1 MQYLIYFA
9 VATPLVLG
17 WLFWEADRPPLP
29 PMFQTGI
36 EALQTRA
43 EPATVPPA
51 GSAGPAR
58 LARNTAAPRNE

>member
-36 EALQTRA
+36 EALQTRPA
-43 EPATVPPA
+43 PPPATGV
-51 GSAGPAR
+51 GPAR
-58 LARNTAAPRNE
+58 VARNTAAPRNE